1 MELQGDDQY
10 ILIGVIQADANNA
23 NDTQEVQSAA
33 KDRGKR
39 ST

>member
-10 ILIGVIQADANNA
+10 ILIGVIQADANNG

-33 KDRGKR
+33 KDRGK
-39 ST
+39 